1 MPKQMYIIL
10 EGAFY
15 VVFLLVSGDSWFC
28 HGNTINLVRL
38 CLLAKDFGAHMIS
51 NSLSTVDDEIP

>member
-1 MPKQMYIIL
+1 ML
-10 EGAFY
+10 FFY
-15 VVFLLVSGDSWFC
+15 QFLVTVDFVMGIQF
-28 HGNTINLVRL
+28 NLVRL